1 LIINGL
7 EICSKGMI
15 MLARFRILSCGRDR
29 FSRAPLDTFPKL
41 LSFKSSGSV
50 QPILSAMRIE
60 PRDIIGFLPA

>member
-15 MLARFRILSCGRDR
+15 MLACFRIPSWGRDR
-29 FSRAPLDTFPKL
+29 FSRVPLDTFPKH

-60 PRDIIGFLPA
+60 QRDITGFLPA